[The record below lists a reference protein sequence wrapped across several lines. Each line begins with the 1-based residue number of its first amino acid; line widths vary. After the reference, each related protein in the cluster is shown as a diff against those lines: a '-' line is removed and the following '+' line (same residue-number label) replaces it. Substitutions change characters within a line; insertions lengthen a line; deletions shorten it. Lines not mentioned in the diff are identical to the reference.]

1 LVATAWRTLKEEAR
15 LIPARVPQPA
25 RLPAAVAAVL
35 FAALFWE
42 PFRLLLD
49 DWWNNPE
56 AGHGLLLAPLA
67 LWLAWKRGLRPDAS
81 PAPALGMLLLTAAVL
96 LRALSGL
103 AAELFTMRASM
114 LMALGALVVF
124 AWGWRQLL
132 SWWLPFALLAL
143 SIPLPEIVTSA
154 LSLPLQFRASA
165 MGAWLLEMRHVPVQ
179 LAGNVIY
186 LPGRQLFV
194 TEACSGLRSLT
205 ALLALGVL
213 AGGLWLRYPISRVI
227 LIVVAIPVAIAVNAI
242 RVFLTGFLVYYV
254 SPEMGEGF
262 LHLSEGWLL
271 FVVAFAVLGAVT
283 WVAARLENLWHHRRA
298 HA

>member
-1 LVATAWRTLKEEAR
+1 LVGQAILTIRSEVRRLPR
-15 LIPARVPQPA
+15 LIPQPA
-25 RLPAAVAAVL
+25 RIPAAVAAVFFALL
-35 FAALFWE
+35 FAQ

-67 LWLAWKRGLRPDAS
+67 LWLAWRSGLREDAA
-81 PAPALGMLLLTAAVL
+81 PAPGLGLLVLAGAVL
-96 LRALSGL
+96 LRAMSGL
-103 AAELFTMRASM
+103 AAELFTMRVSM
-114 LMALGALVVF
+114 VLALAGLVVF
-124 AWGWRQLL
+124 AWGVRQLI

-154 LSLPLQFRASA
+154 LALPLQFRASA
-165 MGAWLLEMRHVPVQ
+165 MGAWLLELRHVPVA
-179 LAGNVIY
+179 LSGNIIL

-213 AGGLWLRYPISRVI
+213 VGGLWLRYPISRIVLI
-227 LIVVAIPVAIAVNAI
+227 LAAIPVAIVINAI

-254 SPEMGEGF
+254 SPELGEGF
-262 LHLSEGWLL
+262 LHLSEGWLM
-271 FVVAFAVLGAVT
+271 FVVAFAILGAIT
-283 WVAARLENLWHHRRA
+283 WVVSALEGLWARRRR